1 MPNDTINDPRQR
13 PPSGR
18 FVVRIDPALHASLRE
33 RARSEDI
40 SLNRYCARELGS
52 PSSELPQP
60 ASEAV
65 GRAHAIL
72 GESLLGVVAF
82 GSWARGEP
90 SWESDLDMLL
100 IAGDGVPI
108 SRNLYRQWDDG
119 PALKW
124 DGHVVE
130 PHFVHLLADGET
142 PSGLW
147 AEVAMD
153 GHVLFERRLAVSR
166 TLAGVRR
173 RILEERLSHR
183 VAHGNPYWVRES

>member
-1 MPNDTINDPRQR
+1 MSDDTIRDLRQR

-18 FVVRIDPALHASLRE
+18 FVVRIDPGLHAALRA

-40 SLNRYCARELGS
+40 SLNRYCARVLGS
-52 PSSELPQP
+52 PGSELPPP

-65 GRAHAIL
+65 GRAFSIL
-72 GESLLGVVAF
+72 GEALLGVVAF

-90 SWESDLDMLL
+90 ARESDLDILL
-100 IAGDGVPI
+100 IAGDQVSI
-108 SRNLYRQWDDG
+108 SRSLYRQWDDG
-119 PALKW
+119 PALEW
-124 DGHVVE
+124 DGHAVE
-130 PHFVHLLADGET
+130 PHFVHMPADGAT

-153 GHVLFERRLAVSR
+153 GLVIFERRLEVSR

-173 RILEERLSHR
+173 RILEDR
-183 VAHGNPYWVRES
+183 VSRRVVHGNSYWIGES